1 MYLDD
6 NQIGDAGVLL
16 FFTMMESNHS
26 IQFVSLRNNS
36 ITDPGLLILCH
47 HIRNGALSF
56 SYQVTKPSMQQV
68 DVSNNRIREKAT
80 LQFIENTNA
89 QCGREAVR
97 FSPPASPLLSS
108 SSEALHNK
116 HCKDL
121 CKVVQLLHILACSAG
136 FDSLPLQIPPQL
148 RFNPHNESHRSLH
161 SLHSR

>member
-1 MYLDD
+1 
-6 NQIGDAGVLL
+6 
-16 FFTMMESNHS
+16 
-26 IQFVSLRNNS
+26 
-36 ITDPGLLILCH
+36 
-47 HIRNGALSF
+47 
-56 SYQVTKPSMQQV
+56 MQQV

-161 SLHSR
+161 SLPSR